1 MSEKNFTP
9 DRSIVI
15 ADSNNELKN
24 HLQKFCK
31 VIPALSLIFLTSCTQ
46 QKPEKGYPWT
56 DYTKPENQFGYE
68 PPITAAQ
75 KKQKEFENE
84 GQVFYD
90 TVVYE
95 CREKRYNNNDY
106 RTYLENVETDQ
117 EKKLFEK
124 DNPNPNSLYLNYR
137 SNKIKLRK
145 QFSIDQQYENLKS
158 KLDKACTKLGK
169 EYYKRYDLKEYN
181 EIKASQFPHF
191 DISDENIEPGK
202 IKDLYS
208 RVKSMSKIKE
218 HLPQIKLLKVPTI
231 KCTEKSGFK
240 GFKDWTYK
248 ECRYQD
254 SAKTK
259 LPVTQ

>member
-1 MSEKNFTP
+1 MSEKNFI
-9 DRSIVI
+9 SEF
-15 ADSNNELKN
+15 SNESKN
-24 HLQKFCK
+24 HLQTFCK
-31 VIPALSLIFLTSCTQ
+31 LIPTLSLIFLTSCTQ
-46 QKPEKGYPWT
+46 QSPEKGYPWT
-56 DYTKPENQFGYE
+56 DYSKPENQFGYK
-68 PPITAAQ
+68 PPLNEDQ
-75 KKQKEFENE
+75 KKQKEFDHE

-95 CREKRYNNNDY
+95 CREKRYNNNNY
-106 RTYLENVETDQ
+106 KTYLENVINDQ

-137 SNKIKLRK
+137 YENIKRLK
-145 QFSIDQQYENLKS
+145 QSSIDQQYENLKS

-169 EYYKRYDLKEYN
+169 EYYKKYDIKGYN
-181 EIKASQFPHF
+181 EINASQYPHF

-208 RVKSMSKIKE
+208 RLKSMSKIKE
-218 HLPQIKLLKVPTI
+218 HLPQIKLLNVPTI